1 MRSLAD
7 YLDLTVEQARS
18 QWAQILR
25 REQRPRQETFTP
37 VEAILCYAL
46 FFVVDPHRYGGSSM
60 HRAPPIVH
68 QLAALFV
75 RPPGSIT
82 NKMMN
87 LNGSRANAGA
97 HEWRFFIVMA
107 TDPERFPALYNQ
119 VLEAA
124 RQMGI
129 GSDRLPDF
137 LSLDGI
143 TEQELLGQDELSSR
157 TLEAVLVVKA
167 AKKRTQLLAGE
178 AETMRLVEQEVRL
191 GQHRFAGAVLDNYAH
206 SCGFCG
212 FAPRSLPK
220 QGLLV
225 ASHIKPWSVSDDKER
240 LDPANGVAA
249 CPTHDAAFDRGLI
262 TVNGGLRVHRAPPLE
277 RSSRSDPGVD
287 QYFGPSL
294 LASLA
299 VPESGERPGDGYLA
313 WHNEH
318 VYQGELVTHGQRRL
332 DATS

>member
-7 YLDLTVEQARS
+7 YLGLTVEQARS

-25 REQRPRQETFTP
+25 RQPKPRQEIFTP
-37 VEAILCYAL
+37 VEAILCYGL
-46 FFVVDPHRYGGSSM
+46 FFVVDPHRYGGASM
-60 HRAPPIVH
+60 HRAPEIVH
-68 QLAALFV
+68 QLARLFV
-75 RPPGSIT
+75 RPSGSIT

-87 LNGSRANAGA
+87 LDGSRANAGA
-97 HEWRFFIVMA
+97 HEWRFFVEMA
-107 TDPERFPALYNQ
+107 ADSERFPALYNR

-137 LSLDGI
+137 LALEGQA
-143 TEQELLGQDELSSR
+143 EQPLLGQEELPAR
-157 TLEAVLVVKA
+157 TLETVVEIKA
-167 AKKRTQLLAGE
+167 AKRRAKLLAGE
-178 AETMRLVEQEVRL
+178 DETVRLVEQEVRL
-191 GQHRFAGAVLDNYAH
+191 GQHRFASSVLDNYQH

-225 ASHIKPWSVSDDKER
+225 ASHIKPWAVSDDRER
-240 LDPANGVAA
+240 LDPANGIAA
-249 CPTHDAAFDRGLI
+249 CPTHDAAFDSGLI

-287 QYFGPSL
+287 RYFGESL
-294 LASLA
+294 LPSLA
-299 VPESGERPGDGYLA
+299 VADRDARPGLGYLT
-313 WHNEH
+313 WHHEH
-318 VYQGELVTHGQRRL
+318 IYQGVLV
-332 DATS
+332 S